1 MSHLI
6 FICSGNWKLKNEY
19 GKPEQELMIEQLRN
33 GPKTTAKLSG
43 DEMMRMLYKS
53 QVSLEIDY
61 AKEFKSLWVTNALD
75 GSEDYL
81 VSKMV

>member
-1 MSHLI
+1 
-6 FICSGNWKLKNEY
+6 
-19 GKPEQELMIEQLRN
+19 MIEQLRID
-33 GPKTTAKLSG
+33 PKTTAKPSR

-53 QVSLEIDY
+53 QVSLEIDC